1 MTLGCFDWRDRL
13 SFEGFL
19 TPKKQWRN
27 RFQAYIYIYVY
38 GPGFSSFFC
47 WFAILHPFPS
57 FFCCW
62 ERSRSFND
70 KRDTDTHNPSFS
82 SKVFEVKEFD
92 CNLTREMVDLIDR
105 EADMLNRGRPEKS
118 FAGRQGMGKKGL
130 FDWGS
135 WGVAGFD
142 YRCLWGC

>member
-1 MTLGCFDWRDRL
+1 MH
-13 SFEGFL
+13 S
-19 TPKKQWRN
+19 
-27 RFQAYIYIYVY
+27 
-38 GPGFSSFFC
+38 
-47 WFAILHPFPS
+47 FPS

-118 FAGRQGMGKKGL
+118 FAGRQGMGKKDL

-135 WGVAGFD
+135 WGLRGLTTGACGVVDQGLVVVLLVDFSIH
-142 YRCLWGC
+142 L